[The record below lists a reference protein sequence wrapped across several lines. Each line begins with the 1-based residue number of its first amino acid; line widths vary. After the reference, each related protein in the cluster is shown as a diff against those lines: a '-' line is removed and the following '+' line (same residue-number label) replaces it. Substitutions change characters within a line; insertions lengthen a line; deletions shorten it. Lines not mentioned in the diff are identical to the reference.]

1 MLQEDLDLDIL
12 IMDIA
17 SLLCPL
23 ILFLVHTTE
32 GRSLKFYSS
41 FKFGDVV
48 FGIEDNIQDFVTLQ
62 EDPKS
67 NLPNSF
73 TICTSLSLHFLATC
87 GNHFI
92 NMQKRDGTNWF
103 TLFLA
108 TARRNYD
115 TKSEAMR
122 IWYKDPITGTDVYS
136 QTLASWSL
144 FHVVSDDPGAGE
156 DEMETFRDTNIP
168 IVPDSWYHVCMG
180 LDTVSGHVRIV
191 VNGKVL
197 VNEPKDYF
205 RDFSNHFLQF

>member
-1 MLQEDLDLDIL
+1 MLQEYLDLDIL
-12 IMDIA
+12 VMDIA

-23 ILFLVHTTE
+23 MLILVHTTE

-41 FKFGDVV
+41 FKFGDVI
-48 FGIEDNIQDFVTLQ
+48 FGVEDNIQDFVTLQ

-122 IWYKDPITGTDVYS
+122 IWYKDPITGTNSYLQGVS
-136 QTLASWSL
+136 KKMLFLGKIAITTLKLIQNANVGGVLENSGYL
-144 FHVVSDDPGAGE
+144 L
-156 DEMETFRDTNIP
+156 
-168 IVPDSWYHVCMG
+168 PD
-180 LDTVSGHVRIV
+180 GH
-191 VNGKVL
+191 
-197 VNEPKDYF
+197 
-205 RDFSNHFLQF
+205 

>member
-1 MLQEDLDLDIL
+1 MLQEYLDLDIL
-12 IMDIA
+12 VMDIA

-122 IWYKDPITGTDVYS
+122 IWYKDPITGTNSYRC
-136 QTLASWSL
+136 L
-144 FHVVSDDPGAGE
+144 F
-156 DEMETFRDTNIP
+156 TNF
-168 IVPDSWYHVCMG
+168 G
-180 LDTVSGHVRIV
+180 LMVII
-191 VNGKVL
+191 L
-197 VNEPKDYF
+197 CCF
-205 RDFSNHFLQF
+205 

>member
-1 MLQEDLDLDIL
+1 MAHGTVRSRSSLVMNL
-12 IMDIA
+12 A
-17 SLLCPL
+17 ALLCPL
-23 ILFLVHTTE
+23 ILFIVHTTE

-108 TARRNYD
+108 TARRNYE

-122 IWYKDPITGTDVYS
+122 IWYKDPITGTNSYRC
-136 QTLASWSL
+136 L
-144 FHVVSDDPGAGE
+144 F
-156 DEMETFRDTNIP
+156 TNLCF
-168 IVPDSWYHVCMG
+168 IVIILCC
-180 LDTVSGHVRIV
+180 
-191 VNGKVL
+191 
-197 VNEPKDYF
+197 F
-205 RDFSNHFLQF
+205 